1 MLPAKREPGLP
12 AIENDMTKRTYIKI
26 GVVAAL
32 ILAFAGLAAY
42 QFTGGGPY
50 STDISQVKTQFN
62 RDKGK
67 VRLVVLLSPT

>member
-1 MLPAKREPGLP
+1 
-12 AIENDMTKRTYIKI
+12 MTKRTYIKI

-32 ILAFAGLAAY
+32 VLGFVTIAAFQFRGGLE
-42 QFTGGGPY
+42 Y
-50 STDISQVKTQFN
+50 SANIADVKRDFN

>member
-1 MLPAKREPGLP
+1 
-12 AIENDMTKRTYIKI
+12 MTKRTYIKI

-32 ILAFAGLAAY
+32 ILGFALIAAIQFRGGLE
-42 QFTGGGPY
+42 Y
-50 STDISQVKTQFN
+50 SSEITDVKRDFN

>member
-1 MLPAKREPGLP
+1 
-12 AIENDMTKRTYIKI
+12 MTKRTYIKI

-32 ILAFAGLAAY
+32 ILGFAVIASF
-42 QFTGGGPY
+42 QFRGGREY
-50 STDISQVKTQFN
+50 DTNIADVKRDFN

>member
-1 MLPAKREPGLP
+1 
-12 AIENDMTKRTYIKI
+12 MTKRTYIKI

-32 ILAFAGLAAY
+32 ILGFVGIAAF
-42 QFTGGGPY
+42 QFSGGGPY
-50 STDISQVKTQFN
+50 SSDISEVKSQFN